1 MTRAL
6 VATVLAQIATV
17 DQTTREA
24 LRAAAE
30 ELTRQC
36 VWVETEGGEYWDTT
50 CGAQLVWEDG
60 PPSRHGAKF
69 CSRCGG
75 QMVERPY
82 VEPTDDTE
90 EPE

>member
-1 MTRAL
+1 MMTRDQM
-6 VATVLAQIATV
+6 VA
-17 DQTTREA
+17 R
-24 LRAAAE
+24 LRDLGVYVADVAAD

-36 VWVETEGGEYWDTT
+36 VWVETDGGEYWDTT
-50 CGAQLVWEDG
+50 CGTQLVWEDG

-82 VEPTDDTE
+82 VPPTDDTE
-90 EPE
+90 ETE